1 MGKKHGQTC
10 HRRYAQKTNVVSDMA
25 KKMQPTHAKRKTWW
39 RVRKNMHQL
48 RRRENA
54 IDDMRRKK
62 NQVTS
67 TKMYNRWQNL
77 ENVFDSFTFT
87 FTSPLAPSWRIG
99 SQGWEKNLYHFSLP
113 FCWLKSRKYCFAK
126 PIFSLCSER
135 FSYDF
140 EKWFTGCS
148 RFVSSA
154 RNWWFGWHLQFA
166 SERIPKPD
174 REHGSGMVGL
184 SIKTLKSDWLQRG
197 YN

>member
-10 HRRYAQKTNVVSDMA
+10 HRRYAQKTNVASDMA

-62 NQVTS
+62 YQVTS

-77 ENVFDSFTFT
+77 ENVFDSFT

-99 SQGWEKNLYHFSLP
+99 SQGWEKNLYHFYPSVGWSQENIALPNLYFLCVLSDSL
-113 FCWLKSRKYCFAK
+113 
-126 PIFSLCSER
+126 
-135 FSYDF
+135 
-140 EKWFTGCS
+140 T
-148 RFVSSA
+148 
-154 RNWWFGWHLQFA
+154 
-166 SERIPKPD
+166 
-174 REHGSGMVGL
+174 
-184 SIKTLKSDWLQRG
+184 TLKNGLPGARDLFHPLVIDDLDDICNLLLNVFRNRTESMAQEW
-197 YN
+197 